1 MLRHLALALLVT
13 LCSLSTARPSHA
25 WETPAARKAAAE
37 GAAPT
42 AKAKPA
48 DAKPVAK
55 KKAAGKEVT
64 LKGDLTCAKCGLHE
78 AGACQNV
85 LVVAAAEKASVG
97 AGGTGAVGQTVKYY
111 LAKNAVAEENH
122 EKVCGGSVP
131 ATVTGRVHEEDGK
144 KIITASAVKLE

>member
-1 MLRHLALALLVT
+1 MLRHLALALLVIV
-13 LCSLSTARPSHA
+13 CSLSTARPSRA

-37 GAAPT
+37 AAAPT

-48 DAKPVAK
+48 AK
-55 KKAAGKEVT
+55 KKPAGKEVT

-111 LAKNAVAEENH
+111 LEKNAVAEENH